1 MSGHSH
7 WATIKHKKGAID
19 AKRGKLFSKLSRAII
34 IAARHGG
41 GDPETNLKLR
51 YAIDKARQVSMPKDN
66 IERAVKRGTGELE
79 GLTFEEVTYEGYG
92 PGGVAILVE
101 VLTDNR
107 NRTTSEIRKIFER
120 SGGKMGSAGCVAYL
134 FERKGLFSI
143 DAQATDEDALLSI
156 ALDAGADDLKRAG
169 STFDVTCD
177 PSVFAQA
184 EEWPDTDRCR
194 DQPSTQGA
202 GGRRCRHRPQ
212 GHAPHGGARRPG
224 RCPERLL
231 QYQHFGDVFSRLRRV
246 MIGSLECIKW
256 LARAWYV
263 DPTEVCIPRRACRFA
278 AFDDLTVPETVNAA
292 LPSGG
297 RKRSP
302 LAPSA

>member
-66 IERAVKRGTGELE
+66 IERAIKRGTGEME
-79 GLTFEEVTYEGYG
+79 GLTFEEILYEGYG

-107 NRTTSEIRKIFER
+107 NRTASEVRKIFER

-134 FERKGLFSI
+134 FERKGTFSVE
-143 DAQATDEDALLSI
+143 ANTTDEDTLMSV
-156 ALDAGADDLKRAG
+156 ALDAGADDMKRSG
-169 STFDVTCD
+169 HTFEITCD
-177 PSVFAQA
+177 PTLFSQVQEALQKNGIATVVAEISHVPKAPVDVDAETGKKIMRLMESLDDHDDAQNVYSSVNIS
-184 EEWPDTDRCR
+184 EEMV
-194 DQPSTQGA
+194 A
-202 GGRRCRHRPQ
+202 GV
-212 GHAPHGGARRPG
+212 
-224 RCPERLL
+224 E
-231 QYQHFGDVFSRLRRV
+231 
-246 MIGSLECIKW
+246 
-256 LARAWYV
+256 
-263 DPTEVCIPRRACRFA
+263 
-278 AFDDLTVPETVNAA
+278 
-292 LPSGG
+292 
-297 RKRSP
+297 
-302 LAPSA
+302 